1 MKDLKEAFEEI
12 FKSSE
17 EQKDKYEEKLAAY
30 KLLFTEER
38 MKEIINVAME
48 QAVQSARYGRD
59 IHDNVYRK
67 LRDIMGKDNEQTM
80 QLTEYFEELLTEE
93 ISEHIYNLDVDEL
106 TGNLLEQFEYD
117 MKQGSL
123 P

>member
-12 FKSSE
+12 FKPSE
-17 EQKDKYEEKLAAY
+17 EQKNKYEEKLAAY

-48 QAVQSARYGRD
+48 QVVQSTRYGRD

-67 LRDIMGKDNEQTM
+67 IRDIMGKDNEQTL
-80 QLTEYFEELLTEE
+80 QLTEYFEEMLTEE
-93 ISEHIYNLDVDEL
+93 IAEQIYNLDVDEL
-106 TGNLLEQFEYD
+106 TGNILEQFEYD